1 MISAREKLN
10 SELNPLEDGTNMN
23 MDEIGKL
30 LDEVFRCSL
39 KSEGIE
45 DMFVSVPNPQVYD
58 AESEGYEFCI
68 KKTLVSESSLNCLKT
83 IVEKRSLKMTESKGY
98 LVIYTPRKT

>member
-1 MISAREKLN
+1 
-10 SELNPLEDGTNMN
+10 MN

-45 DMFVSVPNPQVYD
+45 DMFVSIPNPQAYD
-58 AESEGYEFCI
+58 AESEGYKFCI
-68 KKTLVSESSLNCLKT
+68 KKTLVNESSLNCLKA
-83 IVEKRSLKMTESKGY
+83 IVEKHKLKMTESKGY
-98 LVIYTPRKT
+98 LVVYTPRKA